1 MNFKNIRVIAITC
14 LSLVL
19 LWSCASKQAT
29 LRNEAERGDLEKV
42 RKLVAEGTGVNEKDS
57 NNVTPLMYASGAG
70 HIDVVTFLLE
80 NGASVNSK
88 NDIGNT
94 ALSYAT
100 EKFHINVA
108 KILLQKGADI
118 NAQSES
124 GQTVLMRA
132 LYQDNKEVV
141 QFLLQ
146 NGADVNLADNKGFSA
161 LTVSVVK
168 DDLDNVKA
176 LIKQGAREETE
187 SKEGQTL
194 LMTAAYHGS
203 SKVFSF
209 LMEKGPDI
217 NKLTQ
222 KGWSAL
228 AYAAMGAGDISK
240 DFDPSIMQR
249 LINAG
254 SSASIKD
261 INGKSIIELAEL
273 EAKYLERKRINQ
285 NNKDQAP
292 RKLDQNFSGLA
303 TALVDLTITYPA
315 SNAKIANRIKEIK
328 EVLDSRP

>member
-1 MNFKNIRVIAITC
+1 MIFKDIRVIAITC

-57 NNVTPLMYASGAG
+57 NNSTPLMFASQAG
-70 HIDVVTFLLE
+70 HVDVVTFLLQ

-88 NDIGNT
+88 NDAGFT
-94 ALSYAT
+94 ALSCAT

-108 KILLQKGADI
+108 KILLQNGADI
-118 NAQSES
+118 NNQSS
-124 GQTVLMRA
+124 TGATVLMRA
-132 LYQDNKEVV
+132 LYQGNNDVV
-141 QFLLQ
+141 RFLIQ
-146 NGADVNLADNKGFSA
+146 NGADVNLADSKGFRP
-161 LTVSVVK
+161 LWIPVFK
-168 DDLDNVKA
+168 DDLDMVKF
-176 LIKQGAREETE
+176 LIGQGARVDVE
-187 SKEGQTL
+187 SNNGTTP
-194 LMTAAYHGS
+194 LMSAAFGS

-217 NKLTQ
+217 NKLT
-222 KGWSAL
+222 KEGFSAL
-228 AYAAMGAGDISK
+228 TCAAIGAGDISK

-254 SSASIKD
+254 VSASIKD

-273 EAKYLERKRINQ
+273 EAKRLEYNRIKQ
-285 NNKDQAP
+285 NNKDQEP

-303 TALVDLTITYPA
+303 TALVDLTITYPVA
-315 SNAKIANRIKEIK
+315 NAKIADRIKKIK